1 MTIAIN
7 GRFLLNSFGGVRRF
21 ATELTARLAQER
33 GDVVLL
39 VPAAAAGLGIPGVPQ
54 QAVGRFSG
62 PFWEQF
68 ELPIWLRRHGH
79 PVLLNFANIAPV
91 FYRRQISVLHDI
103 APALRPADFSV
114 LFRIQWQL
122 STRLGAIR
130 PGSGIVTGSEQSRDE
145 ICAYFRLPLER
156 VKVIYDGADSLTVPA
171 RARDGEP
178 AALVFGR
185 HGANKNVRRVLD
197 AAAAL
202 PRESPLRIRLI
213 GQLDPALEPYAR
225 ERGIPEDR
233 LVWIGPLS
241 DDELAREYRDAR
253 VFVWPSL
260 HEGFGIPPLE
270 AQTLGTP
277 VIASDIPIN
286 REILG
291 DSARYFAPQDD
302 LALSELLQTV
312 ADDDALHAELV
323 EAARRNAARFT
334 WAETTRQW
342 NTLLSRWGACA
353 PRTSG
358 GLEGRDER

>member
-21 ATELTARLAQER
+21 ATELTVRLARER
-33 GDVVLL
+33 DDVVLL
-39 VPAAAAGLGIPGVPQ
+39 LPAGGADLGIPGVRHEI
-54 QAVGRFSG
+54 VGRFGG
-62 PFWEQF
+62 PVWEQI
-68 ELPIWLRRHGH
+68 EVPSWLRRHGH

-103 APALRPADFSV
+103 APALRPGDFSL

-122 STRLGAIR
+122 SSRLGAIR
-130 PGSGIVTGSEQSRDE
+130 PGRGVVTVSEQSRDE
-145 ICAYFRLPLER
+145 ICRYFRLPADR
-156 VKVIYDGADSLTVPA
+156 VDVIYNGADSLTAPSGPDV
-171 RARDGEP
+171 RDAPP

-185 HGANKNVRRVLD
+185 HGAAKNVGRVVD

-202 PRESPLRIRLI
+202 PSGSPLRVRVV
-213 GQLDPALEPYAR
+213 GQLDPALEPYSR
-225 ERGIPEDR
+225 ERGVPAER
-233 LVWIGPLS
+233 LVWVGPVT
-241 DDELAREYRDAR
+241 DEDLAREYRHAR

-270 AQTLGTP
+270 AQALGTP

-291 DSARYFAPQDD
+291 DSARYFAPHDAD
-302 LALSELLQTV
+302 ALADLLQAVT
-312 ADDDALHAELV
+312 DDDALHSEL
-323 EAARRNAARFT
+323 AAAGRRNAARFT

-342 NTLLSRWGACA
+342 NMLLSRWSA
-353 PRTSG
+353 
-358 GLEGRDER
+358 